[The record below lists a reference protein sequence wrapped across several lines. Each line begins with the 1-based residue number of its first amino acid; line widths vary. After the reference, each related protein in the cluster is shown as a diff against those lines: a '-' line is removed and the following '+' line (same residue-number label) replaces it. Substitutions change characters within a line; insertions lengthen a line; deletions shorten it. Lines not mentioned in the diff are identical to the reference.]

1 MTWVDWAIVIILVL
15 AVLGGL
21 SQGFFR
27 SFFSLAGL
35 VAGLAL
41 AIWNY
46 ARVAAWLIRV
56 VRFESV
62 ADTIAFLLIAL
73 LVMGVAGIVGSL
85 LAKAFH
91 KLGLGCLDR
100 LAGGIFGL
108 FQGALFVTLCV
119 LVTVA
124 FYPQARWLSEG
135 RLPKQ
140 FFGVCHLST
149 HISPAELAKRVRLG
163 LRTLEEESPRWLRP
177 DHGGL

>member
-62 ADTIAFLLIAL
+62 ADTIAPISRAL
-73 LVMGVAGIVGSL
+73 
-85 LAKAFH
+85 
-91 KLGLGCLDR
+91 
-100 LAGGIFGL
+100 
-108 FQGALFVTLCV
+108 T
-119 LVTVA
+119 
-124 FYPQARWLSEG
+124 
-135 RLPKQ
+135 
-140 FFGVCHLST
+140 
-149 HISPAELAKRVRLG
+149 RVKPSIR
-163 LRTLEEESPRWLRP
+163 
-177 DHGGL
+177 